1 MRLLD
6 DKRKVK
12 TVRVLVY
19 PNITYQKDLSK
30 DSYIQVIKQQISLL
44 NEIRDDL
51 WFYVILPTRRR
62 SKNNPN
68 GSFET
73 LLDFPNVKQWYIT
86 IPKYPPA
93 MRSHFNVCNMQKMLD
108 KGLDFDLVMSHL
120 PEHTH
125 ALENTMYNLTHH
137 VPPVFGY
144 CHWFDLKNVVTW
156 SKDSFL
162 QNVTGLL
169 EMDRCYLNTQHQK
182 DMVLNQARETFND
195 DTIDRLNNILEVQHL
210 GIYKEDIVSNIN
222 DKPEKVIV
230 FNHRPDTYK
239 HFNQF
244 IAVTDKLWK
253 MRQDFTV
260 WVPLLDAGNHDEEN
274 RFREYVDVKKSDN
287 TVSKKMNYYNQLK
300 KCYMGFSPKQ
310 KYGGWSVATT
320 DGMMNGVPYIMYDD
334 TYYKELY
341 PHGDFFENDHEALML
356 LNTYLDDPKYRN
368 EEAQKSLDYMS
379 SSMVYKNEII
389 KMSEYMDD
397 LLARQK
403 VMRATKI
410 LSDTET
416 DKLEKIIEFIKKG
429 PVTKKELMEFVGWG
443 RGIKWSPYRRALM
456 NHPNIFDVMDEYPMY
471 IWRDVNG

>member
-62 SKNNPN
+62 SKNSPN

-73 LLDFPNVKQWYIT
+73 LLDFPNVTQWYIT
-86 IPKYPPA
+86 VPKYPPA
-93 MRSHFNVCNMQKMLD
+93 MRSHFNVCNMQKMLH
-108 KGLDFDLVMSHL
+108 KGLDFDLIMSHL

-144 CHWFDLKNVVTW
+144 CHWFDLKGVVTW

-169 EMDRCYLNTQHQK
+169 EMDRCYLNTQYQK
-182 DMVLNQARETFND
+182 DMVLNQARQTFND
-195 DTIDRLNNILEVQHL
+195 DTIDKLDNILQVHHL
-210 GIYKEDIVSNIN
+210 GINSKDIVSKIN
-222 DKPEKVIV
+222 KKPKKVIV

-239 HFNQF
+239 HFKQF
-244 IAVTDKLWK
+244 IAVTDKLWE
-253 MRQDFTV
+253 MRQDFKV
-260 WVPLLDAGNHDEEN
+260 WVPLLSKPN
-274 RFREYVDVKKSDN
+274 RDYVITTKGDKQW
-287 TVSKKMNYYNQLK
+287 YYNELN

-341 PHGDFFENDHEALML
+341 PHGDFFKNDHEALTM

-368 EEAQKSLDYMS
+368 EEAQKALDYMS

-389 KMSEYMDD
+389 KMSEYMDG

-416 DKLEKIIEFIKKG
+416 DKLKEIIEFIRKG
-429 PVTKKELMEFVGWG
+429 AATKQQ
-443 RGIKWSPYRRALM
+443 
-456 NHPNIFDVMDEYPMY
+456 NHGLSGM
-471 IWRDVNG
+471 G